1 MPVKQFTTTCMVSRG
16 KRVRISS
23 LKLYASRIAWMGFK
37 KLCVTSEYE
46 KKKNNYLPRRMRGWV
61 AMERWLTGV
70 NWIKAKTESILTEQ
84 RGERQLFTLQHL
96 QYQKELRRPSIVS
109 QIIVQHCHPTGPI
122 FLLSGGKMTQCTVG
136 GKTILIITM
145 QHNLQG
151 IITIDELPLWL
162 SW

>member
-1 MPVKQFTTTCMVSRG
+1 MPVKQFTKTCMVAWG
-16 KRVRISS
+16 KRVRISC
-23 LKLYASRIAWMGFK
+23 LKLYASKIAWMGLK
-37 KLCVTSEYE
+37 MLCITNEYE
-46 KKKNNYLPRRMRGWV
+46 KKKKNYLPRRMRGWV

-70 NWIKAKTESILTEQ
+70 NWIKAKMESILTEQ

-96 QYQKELRRPSIVS
+96 QYQKELRQPSIVS
-109 QIIVQHCHPTGPI
+109 QIIGQHCHPAGPV

-136 GKTILIITM
+136 GKTILITM

>member
-1 MPVKQFTTTCMVSRG
+1 MPVKQFTTTRMVSRG

-46 KKKNNYLPRRMRGWV
+46 KKKHNYLPRRMRGWV

-84 RGERQLFTLQHL
+84 RDERQLFTLQHL
-96 QYQKELRRPSIVS
+96 QYQKELRQPSIVS